1 MIRSIQYKNLT
12 WLDVK
17 KPRPTDIDY
26 LKKTFHLHPLL
37 VQEFTCP
44 SQRPRAEEFANC
56 LYVVFHTPLYDNQ
69 KKFTYPGEIDIVIL
83 ENFLI
88 TVHQDNNLPLNNI
101 FSEIKK
107 SAARK
112 EEAMSKTAGFL
123 FYFVMEKLIASCFPK
138 IDHINEKIDFIE
150 KEIFNENEKDMVRYL
165 SFVKRDILSF
175 RRILKPQKNILESL
189 LQKKYRLLEDEL
201 NDYFQ
206 DLIGTNIR
214 VWNALENTKEVAES
228 LEETNNSI
236 LSHKINETIR
246 FLSAVS
252 LITFALSV
260 TTGIFGMV
268 PIESFPLVKEKAFF
282 WLALL
287 FMLIIALTIV
297 AIFRKKRWL

>member
-17 KPRPTDIDY
+17 KPRPADIDY
-26 LKKTFHLHPLL
+26 LRKTFSLHPLL
-37 VQEFTCP
+37 VQEFSCP
-44 SQRPRAEEFANC
+44 SQRPRAEEFSNC
-56 LYVVFHTPLYDNQ
+56 LYIIFHTPLYDEE
-69 KKFTYPGEIDIVIL
+69 KKFTYPGEVDIVIL

-88 TVHQDNNLPLNNI
+88 TVHQDDNLPLNNI
-101 FSEIKK
+101 FSEVKK
-107 SAARK
+107 SLTKK
-112 EEAMSKTAGFL
+112 EDAMSKTAGFL
-123 FYFVMEKLIASCFPK
+123 FYFVMEKLVSSCFPK
-138 IDHINEKIDFIE
+138 IDHINEKINYIE

-189 LQKKYRLLEDEL
+189 IQKKYQVMEDEL

-206 DLIGTNIR
+206 DLVGTNIR

-252 LITFALSV
+252 LITFTLSV
-260 TTGIFGMV
+260 TTGIFSMV
-268 PIESFPLVKEKAFF
+268 PIEAFSFTKEKEFF
-282 WLALL
+282 WLAIL
-287 FMLIIALTIV
+287 FMASIAFFIV

>member
-17 KPRPTDIDY
+17 KPRPVDIDY
-26 LKKTFHLHPLL
+26 LRKNFSLHPLL

-44 SQRPRAEEFANC
+44 SQRPRAEEFSNC
-56 LYVVFHTPLYDNQ
+56 LYIIFHTPLYDEE

-88 TVHQDNNLPLNNI
+88 TVHQDDNLPLNNI
-101 FSEIKK
+101 FSEVKK
-107 SAARK
+107 SLTKK
-112 EEAMSKTAGFL
+112 EEAMSKTSGFL
-123 FYFVMEKLIASCFPK
+123 FYFVMEKLISSCFPK
-138 IDHINEKIDFIE
+138 IDHINEKINYIE

-165 SFVKRDILSF
+165 SLVKRDILSF

-189 LQKKYRLLEDEL
+189 IQKKYRVMENEL

-206 DLIGTNIR
+206 DLVGTNIR

-252 LITFALSV
+252 LITFTLSV
-260 TTGIFGMV
+260 TTGIFSMV
-268 PIESFPLVKEKAFF
+268 PIEAFSFAKEKEFF
-282 WLALL
+282 WLVIL
-287 FMLIIALTIV
+287 FMVSIAFFIV
-297 AIFRKKRWL
+297 VIFRKKRWL

>member
-1 MIRSIQYKNLT
+1 MIRSIQYQNLT

-17 KPRPTDIDY
+17 NPKPQDIEY
-26 LKKTFHLHPLL
+26 LRKTFSLHPLL
-37 VQEFTCP
+37 VQEFTSP

-56 LYVVFHTPLYDNQ
+56 LYVIFHTPLYDEE
-69 KKFTYPGEIDIVIL
+69 KKFTYPGELDIVVI

-88 TVHQDNNLPLNNI
+88 TVHQDSNLPLDNI
-101 FSEIKK
+101 FSLVKK
-107 SAARK
+107 RAVR

-123 FYFVMEKLIASCFPK
+123 FYFVMEKLVSSCFPK
-138 IDHINEKIDFIE
+138 IDHINEKINFIE
-150 KEIFNENEKDMVRYL
+150 KEIFNENEHDMVRYL

-252 LITFALSV
+252 LITFTLSV
-260 TTGIFGMV
+260 TTGIFGMA
-268 PIESFPLVKEKAFF
+268 PIEAFSLAKEKEFF

-287 FMLIIALTIV
+287 FMGTIALTIV
-297 AIFRKKRWL
+297 AIFHRKRWL